1 MWGWSSSVASLK
13 APDTRGICTYLLPSP
28 DAHERLEMG
37 QHKTPGRQHSE
48 AKSTNQ
54 PLPTFQTLLS
64 YTEIY
69 WLKDRKPWTQS
80 SALIQSKGLLLLG
93 EKQEI
98 LTLKTLH
105 KHKGE
110 FGHHPGEKQNTKTHC
125 WEPNTQGQPGIEEQA
140 TANHCWARKTGER
153 DPVCRGHGG
162 NCGRCRNTA
171 KIPPGPTL
179 RTR

>member
-13 APDTRGICTYLLPSP
+13 AQDTRGICTHLLPSP

-37 QHKTPGRQHSE
+37 QHKTPGRQHSK

-98 LTLKTLH
+98 LTQKTLH
-105 KHKGE
+105 KYKGE
-110 FGHHPGEKQNTKTHC
+110 FGHHPGEKQNTK
-125 WEPNTQGQPGIEEQA
+125 
-140 TANHCWARKTGER
+140 K
-153 DPVCRGHGG
+153 DSL
-162 NCGRCRNTA
+162 
-171 KIPPGPTL
+171 L
-179 RTR
+179 RTKYTGPAWHRGTSYSKPLLSKENWRERSCLSRAWRKLRKVQKH